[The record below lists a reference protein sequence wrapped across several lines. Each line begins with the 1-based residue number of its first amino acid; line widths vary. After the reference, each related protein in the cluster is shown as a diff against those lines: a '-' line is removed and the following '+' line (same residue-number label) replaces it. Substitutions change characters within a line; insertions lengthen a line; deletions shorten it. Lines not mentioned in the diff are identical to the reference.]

1 MRRRFLLA
9 ILGQGLAAMLVLPS
23 VSTAATTVNGGFET
37 GTLAGWTVYNQ
48 VLSPGSGDWFVYSGT
63 ISPLSGSTIAAPPD
77 GTFAATTD
85 QTGPGTH
92 ILYQD
97 VALEPGFNHT
107 LSFVLYYANRAGRFA
122 TPVESCYLPGCAD
135 SLHWLALPNQQYRVD
150 IMEPTAHP
158 LSVAASDVLATVFR
172 TNVGD
177 PLTKAPT
184 SMSFDLSAF
193 AGTTVRLRFAEV
205 DNQGLFQASVDKVA
219 VTSIPLPN
227 TTEQCENGGWRN
239 FGTSFDNQGDC
250 ASFVGTNGKNEPGKN
265 KPH

>member
-1 MRRRFLLA
+1 MRGRFLLA
-9 ILGQGLAAMLVLPS
+9 ILGPGLAAMLVLPS
-23 VSTAATTVNGGFET
+23 VSTAATTVNGNFET
-37 GTLAGWTVYNQ
+37 GTFAGWTVYNQ

-63 ISPLSGSTIAAPPD
+63 TSPLSGSTIAAPPE

-85 QTGPGTH
+85 QSGPGTH

-97 VALEPGFNHT
+97 VTLEPGFNHT

-150 IMEPTAHP
+150 IMKPTADP

-205 DNQGLFQASVDKVA
+205 ENQGPFQASVDKVA
-219 VTSIPLPN
+219 VTSIPLP
-227 TTEQCENGGWRN
+227 TTAEQCENGGWRS
-239 FGTSFDNQGDC
+239 FGTSFNSQGDC
-250 ASFVGTNGKNEPGKN
+250 VSFVASNGKNEPGKN
-265 KPH
+265 QPH